1 MARKSYNIL
10 GGVTFFK
17 EVMVDPAGPVVNN
30 SCNQTTTAPKWI
42 IIFFSRSVL
51 KEARIWFRGGYS
63 A

>member
-30 SCNQTTTAPKWI
+30 SCNQTTTSPKWI
-42 IIFFSRSVL
+42 IIFFSFSVKGSKNL
-51 KEARIWFRGGYS
+51 V
-63 A
+63 

>member
-30 SCNQTTTAPKWI
+30 SCISNDNVAQMDHNF
-42 IIFFSRSVL
+42 FFSFSVKGSKNL
-51 KEARIWFRGGYS
+51 V
-63 A
+63 